1 MVRVIQSDVHL
12 LQEHEEAHLIC
23 EKIVKISG
31 LNCNLYQ
38 DNIRYRTFILDG
50 HMLLDRD
57 LQRHDLR
64 EILPTNKNSLC
75 HHVKLHDTFLSYYF
89 FPNFTS
95 NKNIEKQIRQI
106 LLEILNTELT

>member
-1 MVRVIQSDVHL
+1 MVKVIRSDVHL
-12 LQEHEEAHLIC
+12 LQEHEEALLIC

-57 LQRHDLR
+57 LQQRHDLR
-64 EILPTNKNSLC
+64 EILPPNKFIPRFKIARYLPFIFSSFTAN
-75 HHVKLHDTFLSYYF
+75 KTFLKTDSIMH
-89 FPNFTS
+89 S
-95 NKNIEKQIRQI
+95 VCSLDESRG
-106 LLEILNTELT
+106 

>member
-1 MVRVIQSDVHL
+1 MHL

-57 LQRHDLR
+57 LQQRHDLR
-64 EILPTNKNSLC
+64 EILPPNKFVPRFKIARYLLIIFSSFTAN
-75 HHVKLHDTFLSYYF
+75 KTFLKTDSIMH
-89 FPNFTS
+89 S
-95 NKNIEKQIRQI
+95 VLWLIGVDDG
-106 LLEILNTELT
+106 